1 MSNNFNPQKVAHFKS
16 KFAKPINNA
25 QPTPQA
31 PPALAAPAPQQAH
44 SQAPAQSHVP
54 VQPQAPAQ
62 SQPAPAQPQVI
73 PPQPATASAS
83 VTGQPAT
90 ASADGSKTSRILMGV
105 SALILVAALAV
116 GGTYLFM
123 RNDDGTVS
131 SQGTATEDQPAT
143 GDEDQPATGPDQ
155 ASLADDETVE
165 DGADDSGTSD
175 DSDYSGTSGTSNEEN
190 LDQKVED
197 DKVVFKQN
205 LIGKWVPQIAS
216 KKVGMEADGKVWDAD
231 AIYEEH
237 QELANEYGTSQ
248 VLLLKSE
255 DYASYRQPGYYV
267 TVIDSSYDNPDDAL
281 QWCTF
286 HSLDADHCY
295 AKQINTTGGPDGTTR
310 LQK

>member
-16 KFAKPINNA
+16 KFAKASNNA

-31 PPALAAPAPQQAH
+31 SPAPAAPA
-44 SQAPAQSHVP
+44 
-54 VQPQAPAQ
+54 
-62 SQPAPAQPQVI
+62 QPAPAQPQVI
-73 PPQPATASAS
+73 PPQPATAQPAPTSAS
-83 VTGQPAT
+83 VTAQPAT
-90 ASADGSKTSRILMGV
+90 TSAASSKTSRILMGV

-131 SQGTATEDQPAT
+131 SQETATEDQPAT
-143 GDEDQPATGPDQ
+143 GDEDQPAAGPDQ
-155 ASLADDETVE
+155 ASLADD
-165 DGADDSGTSD
+165 
-175 DSDYSGTSGTSNEEN
+175 SGTSGDSGASGEES

-197 DKVVFKQN
+197 DKVVVEQN

-216 KKVGMEADGKVWDAD
+216 KKLGMEADGKVWDAD

>member
-16 KFAKPINNA
+16 KFAKASNNA

-31 PPALAAPAPQQAH
+31 PPAPAAPA
-44 SQAPAQSHVP
+44 
-54 VQPQAPAQ
+54 
-62 SQPAPAQPQVI
+62 QPAPAQPQVI
-73 PPQPATASAS
+73 PPQPATTSAP
-83 VTGQPAT
+83 VTAQPAT

-131 SQGTATEDQPAT
+131 SQETATEDQPAT
-143 GDEDQPATGPDQ
+143 GDEDQPAAGPDQ
-155 ASLADDETVE
+155 ASLADDDTEDTAP

-175 DSDYSGTSGTSNEEN
+175 DSDYSGTSGEES

-197 DKVVFKQN
+197 DKVVVEQN

-248 VLLLKSE
+248 VLLLKSD
-255 DYASYRQPGYYV
+255 DYASYRHPGYYV
-267 TVIDSSYDNPDDAL
+267 TVIDSSYDNPEDAL

>member
-1 MSNNFNPQKVAHFKS
+1 MSNNFNPQKVAYFKS
-16 KFAKPINNA
+16 KFAKPSSNA

-31 PPALAAPAPQQAH
+31 PPAPA
-44 SQAPAQSHVP
+44 
-54 VQPQAPAQ
+54 
-62 SQPAPAQPQVI
+62 APAQPQVI
-73 PPQPATASAS
+73 PPQPATAQPATASAS
-83 VTGQPAT
+83 VTAQPAT

-143 GDEDQPATGPDQ
+143 GDEDQPATGSDQ
-155 ASLADDETVE
+155 ASLADDETVDTAP

-175 DSDYSGTSGTSNEEN
+175 DSDYSGTSGTSSEEN

-197 DKVVFKQN
+197 DKVVVEQN

-255 DYASYRQPGYYV
+255 DYASYRQTGYYV

-310 LQK
+310 LQE

>member
-16 KFAKPINNA
+16 KFAKPSSNA

-31 PPALAAPAPQQAH
+31 PPAPATPALQQAH

-62 SQPAPAQPQVI
+62 SQPAPAQPQVT
-73 PPQPATASAS
+73 PPQPATA
-83 VTGQPAT
+83 QPAT
-90 ASADGSKTSRILMGV
+90 TSADGSKTSRILMGV

-123 RNDDGTVS
+123 RDDKGTVS
-131 SQGTATEDQPAT
+131 SPEPVAEDQQDTAP
-143 GDEDQPATGPDQ
+143 DESGV
-155 ASLADDETVE
+155 SGDDEAPSLS
-165 DGADDSGTSD
+165 DGAEGSDTSD
-175 DSDYSGTSGTSNEEN
+175 DSNLSGAEK
-190 LDQKVED
+190 LDQKVEE
-197 DKVVFKQN
+197 DKVVVDQN
-205 LIGKWVPQIAS
+205 LIGKWVPQISS
-216 KKVGMEADGKVWDAD
+216 KKVGMEADGQVWDED

-237 QELANEYGTSQ
+237 QELANEYGASQ

-310 LQK
+310 LQE

>member
-1 MSNNFNPQKVAHFKS
+1 MSNNFNPQKVAQFKS
-16 KFAKPINNA
+16 KFAKASNNA

-31 PPALAAPAPQQAH
+31 PPAPAAPAPQQAH
-44 SQAPAQSHVP
+44 SP
-54 VQPQAPAQ
+54 V
-62 SQPAPAQPQVI
+62 V
-73 PPQPATASAS
+73 PPQPATAQPATTSAS
-83 VTGQPAT
+83 VTAQPAT
-90 ASADGSKTSRILMGV
+90 TSVGGSKTSRILMGV

-155 ASLADDETVE
+155 ASLADD
-165 DGADDSGTSD
+165 
-175 DSDYSGTSGTSNEEN
+175 SGTSGDSGASSEES

-197 DKVVFKQN
+197 DKVVVEQN

-248 VLLLKSE
+248 ALLLKSDE
-255 DYASYRQPGYYV
+255 YASYRHPGYYV

>member
-16 KFAKPINNA
+16 KFAKASNNA

-31 PPALAAPAPQQAH
+31 SPAPA
-44 SQAPAQSHVP
+44 
-54 VQPQAPAQ
+54 
-62 SQPAPAQPQVI
+62 APAQPQVT
-73 PPQPATASAS
+73 PPQPASPQPATTSAS
-83 VTGQPAT
+83 VTAQPAT
-90 ASADGSKTSRILMGV
+90 TSAGGSKTSRILMGV

-143 GDEDQPATGPDQ
+143 GDEDQPAAGPDQ
-155 ASLADDETVE
+155 ASLADDDTEDTAP

-175 DSDYSGTSGTSNEEN
+175 YSGTSGEES

-197 DKVVFKQN
+197 DKVVVEQN

-231 AIYEEH
+231 AIYKEH

-295 AKQINTTGGPDGTTR
+295 AKQINTSGGPDGTTR

>member
-16 KFAKPINNA
+16 KFAKPSNNA

-31 PPALAAPAPQQAH
+31 PPAPAAPAPQQAH

-62 SQPAPAQPQVI
+62 SQQAPAQPQVI
-73 PPQPATASAS
+73 PPQPATA
-83 VTGQPAT
+83 QPAT

-155 ASLADDETVE
+155 ASLADDDTVDTAP
-165 DGADDSGTSD
+165 DGADDSGTS
-175 DSDYSGTSGTSNEEN
+175 GTSSEEN
-190 LDQKVED
+190 LDQKVEE
-197 DKVVFKQN
+197 DKVVVDQN

>member
-16 KFAKPINNA
+16 KFAKPNNNA

-31 PPALAAPAPQQAH
+31 PPAPAAPAPQQAH
-44 SQAPAQSHVP
+44 SQ
-54 VQPQAPAQ
+54 
-62 SQPAPAQPQVI
+62 VI
-73 PPQPATASAS
+73 PPQPASPQPATTSAS
-83 VTGQPAT
+83 VTAQPAT
-90 ASADGSKTSRILMGV
+90 TSAGGSKTSRILMGV

-143 GDEDQPATGPDQ
+143 GDEDQPAAGPDQ
-155 ASLADDETVE
+155 ASLADDDTEDTAP
-165 DGADDSGTSD
+165 DGADDSGTS
-175 DSDYSGTSGTSNEEN
+175 SEEN

-197 DKVVFKQN
+197 DKVVVEQN

>member
-16 KFAKPINNA
+16 KFAKPSSNA

-31 PPALAAPAPQQAH
+31 PPAPA
-44 SQAPAQSHVP
+44 
-54 VQPQAPAQ
+54 
-62 SQPAPAQPQVI
+62 APAQPQVT
-73 PPQPATASAS
+73 PPQPATA
-83 VTGQPAT
+83 QPAT
-90 ASADGSKTSRILMGV
+90 TSADGSKTSRILMGV

-155 ASLADDETVE
+155 ASLADDETVDTAP

-175 DSDYSGTSGTSNEEN
+175 YSGASGTSSEEN

-197 DKVVFKQN
+197 DKVVVEQN

-310 LQK
+310 LQE

>member
-16 KFAKPINNA
+16 KFAKASNNA
-25 QPTPQA
+25 QPTPPA
-31 PPALAAPAPQQAH
+31 PPAPAAPAPQQAH
-44 SQAPAQSHVP
+44 SP
-54 VQPQAPAQ
+54 
-62 SQPAPAQPQVI
+62 VI
-73 PPQPATASAS
+73 PPQPATA
-83 VTGQPAT
+83 QPAT
-90 ASADGSKTSRILMGV
+90 TSADGSKTSRILMGV

-143 GDEDQPATGPDQ
+143 GDEDQPAAGPDQ
-155 ASLADDETVE
+155 ASLADDETE
-165 DGADDSGTSD
+165 DSAD
-175 DSDYSGTSGTSNEEN
+175 DSDYSGTSGEES

-197 DKVVFKQN
+197 DKVVVEQN

-310 LQK
+310 LQE

>member
-16 KFAKPINNA
+16 KFAKASNNA

-31 PPALAAPAPQQAH
+31 PPAPA
-44 SQAPAQSHVP
+44 
-54 VQPQAPAQ
+54 
-62 SQPAPAQPQVI
+62 APAQPQVT
-73 PPQPATASAS
+73 PPQPATA
-83 VTGQPAT
+83 QPAT

-175 DSDYSGTSGTSNEEN
+175 YSGTSGTSSEEN

-197 DKVVFKQN
+197 DKVVVEQN

-295 AKQINTTGGPDGTTR
+295 AKQINTTGGPDGITR
-310 LQK
+310 LQE

>member
-16 KFAKPINNA
+16 KFAKPSNNA

-31 PPALAAPAPQQAH
+31 PPAPATPAPQQAH
-44 SQAPAQSHVP
+44 S
-54 VQPQAPAQ
+54 
-62 SQPAPAQPQVI
+62 QVI
-73 PPQPATASAS
+73 PPQPATA
-83 VTGQPAT
+83 QPAT

-131 SQGTATEDQPAT
+131 SQGTAAEDQPAT
-143 GDEDQPATGPDQ
+143 GDEDQPETGPDQ
-155 ASLADDETVE
+155 ASLADDETVDTAP

-175 DSDYSGTSGTSNEEN
+175 DSDYSGTSGTSSEEN
-190 LDQKVED
+190 LDQKVEE
-197 DKVVFKQN
+197 DKVVVDQN

-310 LQK
+310 LQE

>member
-16 KFAKPINNA
+16 KFAKPSNNA

-31 PPALAAPAPQQAH
+31 PPAPAAPQQ
-44 SQAPAQSHVP
+44 AQSHVP

-73 PPQPATASAS
+73 PPQPATAQPATASAS
-83 VTGQPAT
+83 VTAQPAT

-175 DSDYSGTSGTSNEEN
+175 DSDYSGTSGTSSEEN

-197 DKVVFKQN
+197 DKVVVDQN
-205 LIGKWVPQIAS
+205 LLGKWVPQISS

>member
-16 KFAKPINNA
+16 KFAKVSNNA

-31 PPALAAPAPQQAH
+31 PPAPAAPA
-44 SQAPAQSHVP
+44 
-54 VQPQAPAQ
+54 
-62 SQPAPAQPQVI
+62 QPAPAQPPVI
-73 PPQPATASAS
+73 PPQPASPQPATTSAS
-83 VTGQPAT
+83 VTAQPAT
-90 ASADGSKTSRILMGV
+90 TSAGGSKTSRILMGV

-143 GDEDQPATGPDQ
+143 GDEDQPAAGPDQ
-155 ASLADDETVE
+155 ASLADDDTEDTAP

-175 DSDYSGTSGTSNEEN
+175 YSGTSGEES

-197 DKVVFKQN
+197 DKVVVEQN

-231 AIYEEH
+231 AIYKEH

-295 AKQINTTGGPDGTTR
+295 AKQINTSGGPDGTTR

>member
-16 KFAKPINNA
+16 KFAKPSSNA

-31 PPALAAPAPQQAH
+31 PPAPA
-44 SQAPAQSHVP
+44 
-54 VQPQAPAQ
+54 
-62 SQPAPAQPQVI
+62 APAQPQVI

-83 VTGQPAT
+83 VTPQPAT
-90 ASADGSKTSRILMGV
+90 ASADGSKTSRVLMGV

-143 GDEDQPATGPDQ
+143 GDEDQPATGTDQ
-155 ASLADDETVE
+155 ASLADDETVDTAP
-165 DGADDSGTSD
+165 DGA
-175 DSDYSGTSGTSNEEN
+175 DYSGTSGTSSEEN

-197 DKVVFKQN
+197 DKVVVEQN

-216 KKVGMEADGKVWDAD
+216 KKVSMEADGKVWDAD

>member
-16 KFAKPINNA
+16 KFAKPSNNA

-31 PPALAAPAPQQAH
+31 PPAPAAPAPQQAH

-62 SQPAPAQPQVI
+62 SQQAPAQPQVI
-73 PPQPATASAS
+73 PPQPATA
-83 VTGQPAT
+83 QPAT

-155 ASLADDETVE
+155 ASLTDDDTVDTAP
-165 DGADDSGTSD
+165 DGADDSGTS
-175 DSDYSGTSGTSNEEN
+175 GTSSEEN
-190 LDQKVED
+190 LDQKVEE
-197 DKVVFKQN
+197 DKVVVDQN

>member
-16 KFAKPINNA
+16 KFAKPSSNA

-31 PPALAAPAPQQAH
+31 PPAPA
-44 SQAPAQSHVP
+44 
-54 VQPQAPAQ
+54 
-62 SQPAPAQPQVI
+62 APAQPQVT
-73 PPQPATASAS
+73 PPQPATA
-83 VTGQPAT
+83 QPAT
-90 ASADGSKTSRILMGV
+90 TSADGSKTSRILMGV

-155 ASLADDETVE
+155 ASLADD
-165 DGADDSGTSD
+165 
-175 DSDYSGTSGTSNEEN
+175 SGTSGDSGASGEES

-197 DKVVFKQN
+197 DKVVVEQN

-216 KKVGMEADGKVWDAD
+216 KKLGMEADGKVWDAD

-248 VLLLKSE
+248 VLLLKSD
-255 DYASYRQPGYYV
+255 DYASYRHPGYYV

>member
-16 KFAKPINNA
+16 KFAKPSSNA

-31 PPALAAPAPQQAH
+31 PPAPA
-44 SQAPAQSHVP
+44 
-54 VQPQAPAQ
+54 
-62 SQPAPAQPQVI
+62 APAQPQVI

-83 VTGQPAT
+83 VTPQPAT

-143 GDEDQPATGPDQ
+143 GDEDQPATGTDQ
-155 ASLADDETVE
+155 ASLADDETVDTAP
-165 DGADDSGTSD
+165 DGA
-175 DSDYSGTSGTSNEEN
+175 DYSGTSGTSSEEN

-197 DKVVFKQN
+197 DKVVVEQN

-216 KKVGMEADGKVWDAD
+216 KKVSMEADGKVWDAD

>member
-16 KFAKPINNA
+16 KFAKPNNNA

-31 PPALAAPAPQQAH
+31 PPAPAAPAPQQAH
-44 SQAPAQSHVP
+44 SQ
-54 VQPQAPAQ
+54 
-62 SQPAPAQPQVI
+62 VI
-73 PPQPATASAS
+73 PPQPASPQPATTSAS
-83 VTGQPAT
+83 VTAQPAT
-90 ASADGSKTSRILMGV
+90 TSAGGSKTSRILMGV

-143 GDEDQPATGPDQ
+143 GDEDQPAAGPDQ
-155 ASLADDETVE
+155 ASLADDDTEDTAP

-175 DSDYSGTSGTSNEEN
+175 YSGTSGEES

-197 DKVVFKQN
+197 DKVVVEQN

-231 AIYEEH
+231 AIYKEH

>member
-16 KFAKPINNA
+16 KFAKASNNA

-31 PPALAAPAPQQAH
+31 SPAPAAPA
-44 SQAPAQSHVP
+44 
-54 VQPQAPAQ
+54 
-62 SQPAPAQPQVI
+62 QPAPAQPQVI
-73 PPQPATASAS
+73 PPQPATAQPAPTSAS
-83 VTGQPAT
+83 VTAQPAT
-90 ASADGSKTSRILMGV
+90 TSAASSKTSRILMGV

-131 SQGTATEDQPAT
+131 SQETATEDQPAT
-143 GDEDQPATGPDQ
+143 GDEDQPAAGPDQ
-155 ASLADDETVE
+155 ASLADD
-165 DGADDSGTSD
+165 
-175 DSDYSGTSGTSNEEN
+175 SGTSGDSGASGEES

-197 DKVVFKQN
+197 DKVVVEQN

-216 KKVGMEADGKVWDAD
+216 KKLGMEADGKVWDAD

-310 LQK
+310 LQE

>member
-16 KFAKPINNA
+16 KFAKASNNA
-25 QPTPQA
+25 QPTPQT
-31 PPALAAPAPQQAH
+31 PPAPAT
-44 SQAPAQSHVP
+44 PA
-54 VQPQAPAQ
+54 
-62 SQPAPAQPQVI
+62 QPAPAQPQVT
-73 PPQPATASAS
+73 PPQPATPQPATTSASVTAQPATASAS
-83 VTGQPAT
+83 VTPQPAT
-90 ASADGSKTSRILMGV
+90 ASADGSKTSGILMGV

-155 ASLADDETVE
+155 ASLADDETVDTAP

-175 DSDYSGTSGTSNEEN
+175 DSGYSGTSGTSSEEN

-197 DKVVFKQN
+197 DKVVVEQN

>member
-16 KFAKPINNA
+16 KFAKASNNA

-31 PPALAAPAPQQAH
+31 PPAPA
-44 SQAPAQSHVP
+44 
-54 VQPQAPAQ
+54 
-62 SQPAPAQPQVI
+62 APAQPQVI
-73 PPQPATASAS
+73 PPQPATA
-83 VTGQPAT
+83 QPAT
-90 ASADGSKTSRILMGV
+90 TSESGSKTSRILMGV

-131 SQGTATEDQPAT
+131 SQGTAAEDQPAT
-143 GDEDQPATGPDQ
+143 GDEDQPAAGPDQ
-155 ASLADDETVE
+155 ASLADDETV
-165 DGADDSGTSD
+165 DTAPDSADDSGTSD
-175 DSDYSGTSGTSNEEN
+175 YSGTSSEES

-197 DKVVFKQN
+197 DKVVVEQN

>member
-16 KFAKPINNA
+16 KFAKASNNA

-31 PPALAAPAPQQAH
+31 PPAPA
-44 SQAPAQSHVP
+44 
-54 VQPQAPAQ
+54 
-62 SQPAPAQPQVI
+62 APAQPQVT
-73 PPQPATASAS
+73 PPQPATA
-83 VTGQPAT
+83 QPAT
-90 ASADGSKTSRILMGV
+90 TSADGSKTSRILMGV

-155 ASLADDETVE
+155 ASLADDETVDTAP

-175 DSDYSGTSGTSNEEN
+175 YSGASGTSSEEN

-197 DKVVFKQN
+197 DKVVVEQN

-310 LQK
+310 LQE